1 MSNKGDETLP
11 LGIYVP
17 PPTSSSSS
25 DSTSDGCKDASLE
38 KQQHSGYVRIAD
50 AKGKCYPCGFSRPIG
65 TIMETIVVTGTKRD
79 HSVISN
85 KTECVDDRHD
95 IMDKDDDVVGAESEP
110 KTNEIV
116 QQKRTITEERI
127 HPEEALFLHM
137 RGLLRIECNNH
148 EAGAKEEESTT
159 LSTQDLFCNMLPE
172 CKISLAAYLA
182 YAHLRAQGY
191 ILMRY
196 STERMKLLLARK
208 ESHDDKPNAS
218 SEDTE
223 CIEDEAGTQQYKR
236 FITER
241 LAKQRLIDDVATAPQ
256 PYVVSFDEW
265 NSNRDTA
272 RLAYYAYNPNSNFKR
287 TNPGLPD
294 FGVAVMPFHSCDSNA
309 PAFDVITSLVEL
321 CGVKKEKS
329 DDDIDTASSNEI
341 PLRIA
346 TVADGGAVIVYGVT
360 RGDVPVIDKK
370 KGTR

>member
-17 PPTSSSSS
+17 PPPTSSSSSS
-25 DSTSDGCKDASLE
+25 DSTTDGCKDASLQ

-65 TIMETIVVTGTKRD
+65 TIMETIVVAGTKRD
-79 HSVISN
+79 HSAMSKKAESV
-85 KTECVDDRHD
+85 DRHD
-95 IMDKDDDVVGAESEP
+95 IMDKDDDVDVVAESEP
-110 KTNEIV
+110 KINEIV

-148 EAGAKEEESTT
+148 EAGAKKESTI
-159 LSTQDLFCNMLPE
+159 LSTQDLFCTMLPE

-196 STERMKLLLARK
+196 TTERMKFLLARK

-218 SEDTE
+218 SEATE
-223 CIEDEAGTQQYKR
+223 CIEDEAGTQQNKG
-236 FITER
+236 FVTER
-241 LAKQRLIDDVATAPQ
+241 LAKQRLIDDVATASQ
-256 PYVVSFDEW
+256 PLVVSFDEW
-265 NSNRDTA
+265 NSNRDTVK
-272 RLAYYAYNPNSNFKR
+272 LAYYAYNPNSNFKR
-287 TNPGLPD
+287 TNPGIPD
-294 FGVAVMPFHSCDSNA
+294 FGVAVMPFHNA
-309 PAFDVITSLVEL
+309 PAFDVISSLVEL
-321 CGVKKEKS
+321 CGVKKEKN
-329 DDDIDTASSNEI
+329 DDDKETASSNEI

-360 RGDVPVIDKK
+360 RGDVPVIDKT
-370 KGTR
+370 KGT

>member
-25 DSTSDGCKDASLE
+25 DSTTDGCKDASLE

-65 TIMETIVVTGTKRD
+65 TIMETIVVAGTKRS
-79 HSVISN
+79 HSVMSN
-85 KTECVDDRHD
+85 KTECVDRHD
-95 IMDKDDDVVGAESEP
+95 IMDKDDVDDVYGAESEP

-148 EAGAKEEESTT
+148 EAGAKEESTT

-218 SEDTE
+218 SEATE

-256 PYVVSFDEW
+256 PYIVSFDEW
-265 NSNRDTA
+265 NSNRDTV
-272 RLAYYAYNPNSNFKR
+272 RLAYHAYNPNSNFKR

-294 FGVAVMPFHSCDSNA
+294 FGVAVMPFHSSSTNA
-309 PAFDVITSLVEL
+309 PTFDVISSLVAL
-321 CGVKKEKS
+321 CHGVKKEKN
-329 DDDIDTASSNEI
+329 DDNTATSSNEI

-370 KGTR
+370 KGT

>member
-17 PPTSSSSS
+17 PPTSSSS
-25 DSTSDGCKDASLE
+25 DSTTDGCKDASLE

-65 TIMETIVVTGTKRD
+65 TIMETIVVAGTKRD
-79 HSVISN
+79 HSVI
-85 KTECVDDRHD
+85 KTECVDRHD

-148 EAGAKEEESTT
+148 EAGTKEESTT

-208 ESHDDKPNAS
+208 ESHDSKPNAS

-256 PYVVSFDEW
+256 PYVVSSDEW
-265 NSNRDTA
+265 NSNRDNV

-294 FGVAVMPFHSCDSNA
+294 FGVAVMPFHSSSTNA
-309 PAFDVITSLVEL
+309 PAFDVISSLVAL
-321 CGVKKEKS
+321 CHGVKKEKN
-329 DDDIDTASSNEI
+329 DGLDTTASSNEI

-346 TVADGGAVIVYGVT
+346 TVADGGAVIAYGVT

>member
-25 DSTSDGCKDASLE
+25 ESTTDGCKDASLE
-38 KQQHSGYVRIAD
+38 KQQHGGYVRIAD

-65 TIMETIVVTGTKRD
+65 TIMETIVVAGTKRS
-79 HSVISN
+79 HSVMSN
-85 KTECVDDRHD
+85 KTECVDRHD
-95 IMDKDDDVVGAESEP
+95 IMDKDDVDDVYGAESEP

-137 RGLLRIECNNH
+137 RGLLRIECNSH
-148 EAGAKEEESTT
+148 EAGTKEESTT

-218 SEDTE
+218 SEATE

-256 PYVVSFDEW
+256 PSVVSFDEW
-265 NSNRDTA
+265 NSNRDTV

-294 FGVAVMPFHSCDSNA
+294 FGVAVMPFHSSSVNA
-309 PAFDVITSLVEL
+309 PVFDVISSLVEL
-321 CGVKKEKS
+321 CEVKKEK
-329 DDDIDTASSNEI
+329 DDDDKHTASLNEI

-360 RGDVPVIDKK
+360 RGDVPVIDRKK
-370 KGTR
+370 ET